1 MKRTL
6 FLVAASFVI
15 GATVQASEH
24 VSSAVENSKPITRN
38 YVQPVIF
45 VEQGIEFL
53 IYPDGTLDFNT
64 TPSSVR
70 LNGRHVSQVYY
81 TSRDLYGTGANYRK
95 GYVQYN
101 RNGQVAQ
108 IGGISIAY
116 THNGQVN
123 RIGDIPVKYKKGALD
138 KVGNLKMHYD
148 RSGRIYKQTGS
159 IYKEQNTKSA
169 TPQINTGYG
178 DRSRRS

>member
-15 GATVQASEH
+15 GATAQASEH
-24 VSSAVENSKPITRN
+24 ITPEQNKINSVRN
-38 YVQPVIF
+38 YKQPVVF

-64 TPSSVR
+64 TPSSIR
-70 LNGRHVSQVYY
+70 LNGKYVRQVYY
-81 TSRDLYGTGANYRK
+81 NPRDVYGTGANYRK
-95 GYVQYN
+95 GYVKYN

-108 IGGISIAY
+108 IGGTTIAY
-116 THNGQVN
+116 LHNGQVN

-159 IYKEQNTKSA
+159 IYKGNKFKKTDV
-169 TPQINTGYG
+169 QINTFYG

>member
-53 IYPDGTLDFNT
+53 IYP
-64 TPSSVR
+64 
-70 LNGRHVSQVYY
+70 
-81 TSRDLYGTGANYRK
+81 
-95 GYVQYN
+95 
-101 RNGQVAQ
+101 
-108 IGGISIAY
+108 GISIAY